1 MALSP
6 AAATGRRSSKAMWP
20 CARRSIRPRGKAL
33 KGSIGRRS
41 VLSMRAGMNAR
52 LEKKLRLLAILVTA
66 SMIGGA
72 AYSLTQGFIATRDIA
87 VGISYGLIIGTPIAS
102 ITLFVL
108 EGPMRVWLGGLSFTR
123 NLIVRSTI
131 YASIIVPILFFQ
143 LGNVIAGVARDPSHK
158 TLWIDIAFS
167 VACVVLANLVLGI
180 TSIIGP
186 RAFLNF
192 IIGRYHTPIEEKRF
206 VLFVDIAGSTGLAE
220 RLGGIGIHR
229 LLDRTFRLLTLSVID
244 YRGEVLNYVGDE
256 VIVTWPERSGA
267 IDCRP
272 LRCFMAMRDEL
283 AQASDQLE
291 REFGVAPKIRGS
303 LHFGPVIVG
312 EIGDVKRAIVFN
324 GDVMNTTA
332 RLEELSRNVDGGF
345 LASRTAMERFGAA
358 PPFAVRDL
366 GRLAIRGRADG
377 IDVFGIEA
385 AAAT

>member
-1 MALSP
+1 
-6 AAATGRRSSKAMWP
+6 
-20 CARRSIRPRGKAL
+20 
-33 KGSIGRRS
+33 
-41 VLSMRAGMNAR
+41 MRAGMNAR

-66 SMIGGA
+66 SMLGGA

-87 VGISYGLIIGTPIAS
+87 VGISYGLIIGAPIAS

-123 NLIVRSTI
+123 NLIVRSAI

-220 RLGGIGIHR
+220 RLGGITIHR

-283 AQASDQLE
+283 AQASGQLE
-291 REFGVAPKIRGS
+291 REFGVTPRIRGS

-345 LASRTAMERFGAA
+345 LASRMAMERFNSA

-366 GRLAIRGRADG
+366 GRLPIRGRADG
-377 IDVFGIEA
+377 IDVVGIA
-385 AAAT
+385 APALA